1 MPDERRRY
9 TIADPF
15 KLTVLIFAII
25 ACMYFAGEVLKPLAL
40 SILLSFALA
49 PGARLLEKIGVPR
62 VAAVVLTVV
71 ITLGLLAGIG
81 FVVGQQLTALA
92 NRLPDYQQNIETKLS
107 RVIKPEQESTTDRL
121 KNLAEHVT
129 AKMEKTTSRGPGD
142 EVPIQK
148 VEVVTQPWFQ
158 ERLRSSLGP
167 YLEMLGIVSFVLVLV
182 LFMLMGRENL
192 SDRIV
197 KLFGHRQVSVTTKT
211 MQEIGQRISR
221 YLAMFA
227 LVNSSFGLVI
237 GLGLA
242 LIGVPFSVLWGCLAA
257 MLRFI
262 PYVGPA
268 VAFAL
273 PLVFSFAHFPG
284 WVQPLEVVAL
294 FGAVEIALN
303 SFLEPVIYGKTTG
316 VTALGLLVAA
326 MFWTWLWGTP
336 GLLLSTPLTVCLA
349 VLGKYVP
356 SLCFFATLLGEE
368 VELRPDVRLYQRLV
382 ALDRE
387 KAIEVVETALKQQPR
402 VEVFDQI
409 LVPALVRAER
419 DVARTEL
426 DETGQDFMWRTVSEI
441 LDRLDAMPADDEP
454 IAPSSSTASKAGFNG
469 RTRASS
475 TVPIIGLAVQER
487 SDALVLRMLGQLLSP
502 EGYTVEI
509 ITDTESSL
517 QVTDRVFEQSPNL
530 VVVSLLGREG
540 LTFGRY
546 LLRRLRAR
554 FADMPIVA
562 APWGQTDDSAPD
574 AARLTE
580 NGASSVAVTL
590 ADACT
595 RIMSLNQDASAQKE
609 KLMAA
614 QLSA

>member
-1 MPDERRRY
+1 MADERKRY

-25 ACMYFAGEVLKPLAL
+25 AFMYFAGEVLKPLAL

-49 PGARLLEKIGVPR
+49 PGARLLERIGVPR
-62 VAAVVLTVV
+62 VAAVVLTVL
-71 ITLGLLAGIG
+71 ITLGLLSGVG
-81 FVVGQQLTALA
+81 YMVGQQLTALA

-107 RVIKPEQESTTDRL
+107 RVIKPEEESTADRL

-129 AKMEKTTSRGPGD
+129 ARMEKTPPLDPGD
-142 EVPIQK
+142 EVAIQK
-148 VEVVTQPWFQ
+148 VQVVSQPWFQ

-167 YLEMLGIVSFVLVLV
+167 YLEMLGVVSFVLVLV

-192 SDRIV
+192 GDRIV

-242 LIGVPFSVLWGCLAA
+242 LIGVPFSILWGCLAA
-257 MLRFI
+257 LLRFI

-284 WVQPLEVVAL
+284 WLQPLEVVAL

-336 GLLLSTPLTVCLA
+336 GLVLSTPLTVCLA

-356 SLCFFATLLGEE
+356 SLCFFATMLGEE

-387 KAIEVVETALKQQPR
+387 KAIELVEIALKQQPR

-419 DVARTEL
+419 DMARTEL
-426 DETGQDFMWRTVSEI
+426 DETGQEFVWRTVSEI
-441 LDRLDAMPADDEP
+441 LDRVDEMPADAEA
-454 IAPSSSTASKAGFNG
+454 IVPSRLSEGKLNSMAGCQYPRRCTSSAWPYRKSPM
-469 RTRASS
+469 R
-475 TVPIIGLAVQER
+475 
-487 SDALVLRMLGQLLSP
+487 LVLRMLGQLLSP
-502 EGYTVEI
+502 AGYSLEI
-509 ITDTESSL
+509 ITDSESSL
-517 QVTDRVFEQSPNL
+517 KITDRVSEQSPSL

-554 FADMPIVA
+554 FRDMPIVA
-562 APWGQTDDSAPD
+562 ARWGQTEDSAPE

-580 NGASSVAVTL
+580 IGASSIALTL
-590 ADACT
+590 ADACAQ
-595 RIMSLNQDASAQKE
+595 IISLNKDAKAQKA
-609 KLMAA
+609 KLMA
-614 QLSA
+614 S

>member
-1 MPDERRRY
+1 MPDDRKKY
-9 TIADPF
+9 TITDPF
-15 KLTVLIFAII
+15 KLTILIFAII
-25 ACMYFAGEVLKPLAL
+25 AFMYFAGEVLKPLAL

-49 PGARLLEKIGVPR
+49 PGVRLLQRIGVPR
-62 VAAVVLTVV
+62 VAAVVLTVG
-71 ITLGLLAGIG
+71 ITLGLLSGIG
-81 FVVGQQLTALA
+81 YVVGQQLTALA

-107 RVIKPEQESTTDRL
+107 SVIKPEQESTTDRL
-121 KNLAEHVT
+121 KNLAEHVS
-129 AKMEKTTSRGPGD
+129 ARMEKAPPPEPGD
-142 EVPIQK
+142 EVAIQK
-148 VEVVTQPWFQ
+148 VQVVSQPWFQ

-167 YLEMLGIVSFVLVLV
+167 YLEMLGVVSFVLVLV

-192 SDRIV
+192 GDRIV

-257 MLRFI
+257 ILRFI

-284 WVQPLEVVAL
+284 WVQPLEVLAL

-336 GLLLSTPLTVCLA
+336 GLVLSTPLTVCLA

-356 SLCFFATLLGEE
+356 SLWFFATMLGEE

-387 KAIEVVETALKQQPR
+387 KAIEVVEIALKQQPR

-419 DVARTEL
+419 DMARTEL
-426 DETGQDFMWRTVSEI
+426 DETGQEFVWRTVSEI
-441 LDRLDAMPADDEP
+441 LDRVDEMPADDGA
-454 IAPSSSTASKAGFNG
+454 IAPSGLSDTKAEFNG
-469 RTRASS
+469 AAPASPKVS
-475 TVPIIGLAVQER
+475 IVGLAVQEKVR
-487 SDALVLRMLGQLLSP
+487 SRLVLRMLGQVAFASELFSGDHHGL
-502 EGYTVEI
+502 GVI
-509 ITDTESSL
+509 IADHRS
-517 QVTDRVFEQSPNL
+517 RV
-530 VVVSLLGREG
+530 
-540 LTFGRY
+540 
-546 LLRRLRAR
+546 
-554 FADMPIVA
+554 
-562 APWGQTDDSAPD
+562 
-574 AARLTE
+574 
-580 NGASSVAVTL
+580 
-590 ADACT
+590 
-595 RIMSLNQDASAQKE
+595 
-609 KLMAA
+609 
-614 QLSA
+614 